1 MNTLSIVIK
10 NLKNFIIK
18 HTVVFII
25 MFIAL
30 IISTITIL
38 YVVVKLDCL
47 SDKFSA
53 GDLSLNK
60 IDLKNNECQLAIDDI
75 SDRFQSYYE
84 NNSSVNYVCGYL
96 DSDEGY
102 MGFFITDEKENL
114 KKFSEQYK
122 PMKGRFFSDDEIEN
136 GDEVMII
143 VGIGTELKSMT
154 YDNTNFKVIG
164 SYAPNN
170 MANGYLTQKS
180 LIKNNIIP
188 TTYSIVFDKELS
200 VQEIKEYKK
209 ELEELFPE
217 FKIETTMDY
226 ISENAPVMLDFENI
240 CLLLMVIAAII
251 SCAYLYSFI
260 LQMRVN
266 KIYIFKLCGAS
277 PGNLMKIFF
286 SEMIAL
292 LIMQF
297 GVAFIIFRVILI
309 NVLKKYDVAFYYG
322 YSRIHVIIA
331 FLIIFVLCLLIF
343 IPVLFYYCK
352 KNAIQIKQKMKG

>member
-200 VQEIKEYKK
+200 VQEIKE
-209 ELEELFPE
+209 

-277 PGNLMKIFF
+277 PGNLMKIFV

>member
-1 MNTLSIVIK
+1 
-10 NLKNFIIK
+10 
-18 HTVVFII
+18 
-25 MFIAL
+25 
-30 IISTITIL
+30 
-38 YVVVKLDCL
+38 
-47 SDKFSA
+47 
-53 GDLSLNK
+53 
-60 IDLKNNECQLAIDDI
+60 
-75 SDRFQSYYE
+75 
-84 NNSSVNYVCGYL
+84 
-96 DSDEGY
+96 
-102 MGFFITDEKENL
+102 
-114 KKFSEQYK
+114 
-122 PMKGRFFSDDEIEN
+122 MKGRFFSDDEIEN

-240 CLLLMVIAAII
+240 CLLLMVVAAII

-277 PGNLMKIFF
+277 PGNLMKIFV